1 MSNAAKTA
9 IGGMATALS
18 VVLLLPTVLDVL
30 YIALPAAAGMI
41 TLFCVIE
48 LSRGWAFG
56 VYAATSLISVLVVPN
71 KEAVVL
77 YVLFFGYYPIIKGL
91 IEGKIK
97 NRVLE
102 YVIKVLVFNVA
113 VFAAEYIFFKIMN
126 IPLTEFLD
134 VEEGTFLAKFA
145 IPILFA
151 LANVMFFLLDFLY
164 TASVTLYLNRWQ
176 KVFRKMFKFK

>member
-18 VVLLLPTVLDVL
+18 VVLLLPTALDVL
-30 YIALPAAAGMI
+30 YIMLPAMAGLI

-56 VYAATSLISVLVVPN
+56 VYAATSALSIIVVPN
-71 KEAVVL
+71 KEAVIL

-97 NRVLE
+97 SRVLE
-102 YVIKVLVFNVA
+102 YVIKVLIFNVA
-113 VFAAEYIFFKIMN
+113 VFAAEYIFFKVMN

-134 VEEGTFLAKFA
+134 VEEGTFLAKYA
-145 IPILFA
+145 ILILFA
-151 LANVMFFLLDFLY
+151 LANVMFFFLDFLY

-176 KVFRKMFKFK
+176 KFFRKMFRFK

>member
-1 MSNAAKTA
+1 MSTAAKTA

-18 VVLLLPTVLDVL
+18 VVVLLPTVLDVL

-56 VYAATSLISVLVVPN
+56 VYVASSVISALIVPN

-77 YVLFFGYYPIIKGL
+77 YILFFGYYPIVKGL

-102 YVIKVLVFNVA
+102 YVIKVLIFNVA

-126 IPLTEFLD
+126 IPLSEFLD
-134 VEEGTFLAKFA
+134 VEEGSFLAKYA

>member
-1 MSNAAKTA
+1 
-9 IGGMATALS
+9 MATALS
-18 VVLLLPTVLDVL
+18 VVVLLPTVLDVL

-56 VYAATSLISVLVVPN
+56 VYVASSVISALIVPN

-77 YVLFFGYYPIIKGL
+77 YILFFGYYPIVKGL

-102 YVIKVLVFNVA
+102 YVIKVLIFNVA

-126 IPLTEFLD
+126 IPLSEFLD
-134 VEEGTFLAKFA
+134 VEEGSFLAKYA